1 MIKVGLTGNRYSGK
15 DIASKL
21 FKKIGIPVF
30 DADIMLKFL
39 IQHNFEIQN
48 NIRQGLGSKV
58 FRETYVNFD
67 YIKSNKIFDSVI
79 DCGLEWEIFNA
90 YDKFQI
96 KNANSIYTIFNS
108 SILFER
114 GWDTKMD
121 HKISTFSSKS
131 ERANRC
137 KELTNNDYSY
147 IYGSMDGEMDDLE
160 KNRLSDFIINN
171 YNEQNIIDEVS
182 KIDLK
187 LIDNYL
193 SNERKTR
200 VDGMY

>member
-15 DIASKL
+15 DIASNL

-39 IQHNFEIQN
+39 IQHNFEIQH
-48 NIRQGLGSKV
+48 NIRQSLGSKL
-58 FRETYVNFD
+58 FRETYIDFD
-67 YIKSNKIFDSVI
+67 YIKSNRILDSVI

-96 KNANSIYTIFNS
+96 KNANSIYTIFHS

-121 HKISTFSSKS
+121 YKISTFTSKS
-131 ERANRC
+131 ERASRC
-137 KELTNNDYSY
+137 KKLTNNNYLN
-147 IYGSMDGEMDDLE
+147 IYESMDSEMDDLE
-160 KNRLSDFIINN
+160 KNRLSDFVVNN
-171 YNEQNIIDEVS
+171 YDDQDISDEIN

-187 LIDNYL
+187 FIDDYL

-200 VDGMY
+200 MHGM